1 MKKLVKKAEG
11 GVAMTPITQNM
22 QLAPMIQQSQ
32 QLQPITNGFDVSQL
46 IQGFTNGQGGIGQK
60 IGQGLSSALQGTKFA
75 QSGFTNFMNSAKGG
89 LATSAVNLA
98 TSFLPG
104 ADYSGAKREALAKGL
119 DKGYDAVM
127 SGAAMIPGVG
137 CVCAGTRVVDNQGRF
152 LNIEDLVQSDGILG
166 WKDGNIN
173 RESIAGFIEPKT
185 KQCIKITLESG
196 TILRCSIDHP
206 ILISH
211 KDQYKEI
218 QISKNPRKRKIKRV
232 YQFIEAQDIKI
243 GDSVGIANEINY
255 WGDFTLDNAY
265 LIGMLIGDG
274 NYSYNSSV
282 QLASADPD
290 TWQYIEQNNLG
301 KLVQTRSNNV
311 ELRIYRI
318 YNGTKLLRSIKIFSQ
333 TKQNKRLPDN
343 IHIYNK
349 ESICKLLAG
358 LFDTDGCV
366 YFNKSKKDY
375 KIKFSQ
381 ANKIL
386 IDLIREQLLKLGIHS
401 NIVYNKEKINNFPN
415 SRKCT
420 CKPYYDIVIK
430 DKQSIINFY
439 NNITLNISRKQDKLE
454 QLYDYCNKGKFRD
467 NRYLSGAKA
476 DRVIKI
482 EDIGEQ
488 IIYNLQADTD
498 HTYLA
503 NGIIT
508 HNTAI
513 SGIMAAG
520 KFLTKGLDSLG
531 IGTSRMTTGDAILD
545 SPFLKLT
552 PLGLANAIGAKKTD
566 TFEADEEAN
575 EEVGASY
582 QGSLDTF
589 EDAGDVSGKK
599 YGLFSRRQMKK
610 ANNQIAEAQR
620 QQDLMTDIAEEAE
633 EAEQASNNPFLQ
645 NKMQVSRTGGFK
657 AAAVGEK
664 GMKLDNN
671 NLKWANMLLKRMAQA
686 QNTSMMYKD
695 GGKLN
700 IIPTGALHKELHH
713 IDNDNITRKGIPVVT
728 KDENGEIDQ
737 QAEVEREELIFNSE
751 LSFRLEELRDK
762 YNSSEDESTK
772 DSIAIEAGKIIADEL
787 LHNTIDK
794 GKLIKSI
801 E

>member
-1 MKKLVKKAEG
+1 MKKLVRKAEG

-22 QLAPMIQQSQ
+22 QLAPMVQQSQ

-89 LATSAVNLA
+89 LATTAVNLA

-119 DKGYDAVM
+119 DKGYDAIM

-137 CVCAGTRVVDNQGRF
+137 
-152 LNIEDLVQSDGILG
+152 
-166 WKDGNIN
+166 
-173 RESIAGFIEPKT
+173 
-185 KQCIKITLESG
+185 
-196 TILRCSIDHP
+196 
-206 ILISH
+206 
-211 KDQYKEI
+211 
-218 QISKNPRKRKIKRV
+218 
-232 YQFIEAQDIKI
+232 
-243 GDSVGIANEINY
+243 
-255 WGDFTLDNAY
+255 
-265 LIGMLIGDG
+265 
-274 NYSYNSSV
+274 
-282 QLASADPD
+282 
-290 TWQYIEQNNLG
+290 
-301 KLVQTRSNNV
+301 
-311 ELRIYRI
+311 
-318 YNGTKLLRSIKIFSQ
+318 
-333 TKQNKRLPDN
+333 
-343 IHIYNK
+343 
-349 ESICKLLAG
+349 
-358 LFDTDGCV
+358 
-366 YFNKSKKDY
+366 
-375 KIKFSQ
+375 
-381 ANKIL
+381 
-386 IDLIREQLLKLGIHS
+386 
-401 NIVYNKEKINNFPN
+401 
-415 SRKCT
+415 
-420 CKPYYDIVIK
+420 
-430 DKQSIINFY
+430 
-439 NNITLNISRKQDKLE
+439 
-454 QLYDYCNKGKFRD
+454 
-467 NRYLSGAKA
+467 
-476 DRVIKI
+476 
-482 EDIGEQ
+482 
-488 IIYNLQADTD
+488 
-498 HTYLA
+498 
-503 NGIIT
+503 
-508 HNTAI
+508 TAV

-531 IGTSRMTTGDAILD
+531 VGTDRMTTADAILD
-545 SPFLKLT
+545 SPFAKLT
-552 PLGLANAIGAKKTD
+552 PFGLINAFGAKKTD

-599 YGLFSRRQMKK
+599 YGLFSRRKMKQ
-610 ANNQIAEAQR
+610 ANEQIAEAQR
-620 QQDLMTDIAEEAE
+620 QQDIVSDISEEAQN
-633 EAEQASNNPFLQ
+633 AELASNNPFLQ
-645 NKMQVSRTGGFK
+645 NRQQLQRTGGFK

-751 LSFRLEELRDK
+751 LSSRLEELRDK

-794 GKLIKSI
+794 GKLIKSVQ
-801 E
+801 